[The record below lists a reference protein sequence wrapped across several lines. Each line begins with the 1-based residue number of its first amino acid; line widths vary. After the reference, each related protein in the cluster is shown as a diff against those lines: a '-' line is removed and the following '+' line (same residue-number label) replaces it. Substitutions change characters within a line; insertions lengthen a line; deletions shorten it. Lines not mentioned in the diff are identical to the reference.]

1 MLKIK
6 IPNIRLTTIIINH
19 ISANLR
25 AYIISSLI
33 FIVGI
38 FVGVMFV
45 NNTQETKKTE
55 ISDYINSYITKSKE
69 NGEISTAEVLK
80 DNIKNNIILAIG
92 LWFAGTTIIGIP
104 IVFGIVF
111 FRGFS
116 LGYTISA
123 IVYTMGLGKGIAFI
137 IIAVLLQNLIFI
149 PALIALSVSGIKL
162 YKSIIKD
169 RRKENIKLEILRH
182 TIFSL
187 MMLALLIISAI
198 IKINISGGLLENLIK
213 YF

>member
-6 IPNIRLTTIIINH
+6 AKNIRLTTIIINH

-38 FVGVMFV
+38 FVGVMFI

-55 ISDYINSYITKSKE
+55 ISDYINRYITESKE
-69 NGEISTAEVLK
+69 NGEISTAGVLK
-80 DNIKNNIILAIG
+80 DNIKNNIILAVS

-123 IVYTMGLGKGIAFI
+123 IVYTMGLRKGIAFI
-137 IIAVLLQNLIFI
+137 VIAVLLQNLIFI

-187 MMLALLIISAI
+187 IMLVLLMISAI
-198 IKINISGGLLENLIK
+198 IKINISGELLENLIK